1 MRIERDCFELGE
13 VAEAW
18 AISDAEIRYLVANGT
33 LKLSVR
39 LVAQR
44 ARLSSIEETQ
54 EGEPMWVPFEE
65 RVFNGLAD
73 LSLRDAFLL
82 VRDGQAVVRDVF
94 LPDSICISLRDG
106 DGLLLSHADTLV
118 RREHF
123 DLVERNVLNQGDVSG
138 KDAFDF
144 RQFVYD
150 GEEFAFTFQQARAL
164 EFALNAARAGAPDQ
178 HYLEILKA
186 AGSASQ
192 RIGSLFSRKPSWTRL
207 LLRTSGRRGWYYL
220 NPAFVVWLT
229 RSA

>member
-1 MRIERDCFELGE
+1 MRIERDCFELAE
-13 VAEAW
+13 VVEEW
-18 AISDAEIRYLVANGT
+18 GITDAEIRYLVANGT

-44 ARLSSIEETQ
+44 ARLSSLEETQ
-54 EGEPMWVPFEE
+54 EGEPFWVPFEE
-65 RVFNGLAD
+65 RLFNGLAD

-82 VRDGQAVVRDVF
+82 VRDGQAVVRDAF
-94 LPDSICISLRDG
+94 LPDCIRISLRG
-106 DGLLLSHADTLV
+106 GEGLLLSHADTLV

-123 DLVERNVLNQGDVSG
+123 ELVERSFLKQSDSGAKDV
-138 KDAFDF
+138 FDF

-164 EFALNAARAGAPDQ
+164 EFTLNTARAGAPDQ

-207 LLRTSGRRGWYYL
+207 LLKTSGRRGWYYL

-229 RSA
+229 CSA

>member
-1 MRIERDCFELGE
+1 MRIERDCFELAE
-13 VAEAW
+13 VVEGW
-18 AISDAEIRYLVANGT
+18 GITDAEIRYLVANGT

-39 LVAQR
+39 LVAQH
-44 ARLSSIEETQ
+44 ARLSSMEETQ
-54 EGEPMWVPFEE
+54 EGEPFWVPFEE

-94 LPDSICISLRDG
+94 LPDSIRLSLRGD
-106 DGLLLSHADTLV
+106 DGLLLFHADTLV

-123 DLVERNVLNQGDVSG
+123 DLIERNILNQNDSLV

-164 EFALNAARAGAPDQ
+164 EFTLSATRAGAPDQ

-192 RIGSLFSRKPSWTRL
+192 RIGSLFSRKPSWTRFL
-207 LLRTSGRRGWYYL
+207 LKTSGRRGWYYL
-220 NPAFVVWLT
+220 NPAFVVWLV

>member
-1 MRIERDCFELGE
+1 MRIERDCFELSE
-13 VAEAW
+13 VAEKW
-18 AISDAEIRYLVANGT
+18 GITDAEIRYLVANGT

-39 LVAQR
+39 LVAQP
-44 ARLSSIEETQ
+44 ARLLSMEETQ
-54 EGEPMWVPFEE
+54 EGEPFWVPFEE
-65 RVFNGLAD
+65 SVVNGIAD
-73 LSLRDAFLL
+73 LSMRDAFLL
-82 VRDGQAVVRDVF
+82 VRDGQAIVRDVF
-94 LPDSICISLRDG
+94 LPESICVSLRDG
-106 DGLLLSHADTLV
+106 EGLLLSHADTLV

-123 DLVERNVLNQGDVSG
+123 DLLERNILNQNDSLG

-150 GEEFAFTFQQARAL
+150 GMEFTFTFQQARAL
-164 EFALNAARAGAPDQ
+164 EFTLNATRAGAPDQ

-207 LLRTSGRRGWYYL
+207 LFKTSGRRGWYYL
-220 NPAFVVWLT
+220 DPAFVVWLA